1 MGRGHAFSAL
11 VAARF
16 NRFLDFLF
24 RAACLALACLA
35 GVEPERLRADLLDF
49 ARSQLSSQVKSKAA
63 GGTELDPAQQDKITG
78 KAGLEEEQK
87 KLLALQATL

>member
-1 MGRGHAFSAL
+1 MPSRFCPPTADRPLATRRRWEGFSDPEELGREIKKLGKKI
-11 VAARF
+11 RQI
-16 NRFLDFLF
+16 
-24 RAACLALACLA
+24 
-35 GVEPERLRADLLDF
+35 EDLE
-49 ARSQLSSQVKSKAA
+49 AKAA